1 MDLSTSASY
10 GHSYW
15 SHPLV
20 NILNPPLSVD
30 NICHSV
36 CCRQRTPFLCQQNMG
51 ASRCQRPDCSC
62 ARAVDCIFIAA
73 AAQGRAFPRCCVSC
87 RMLHSSRLHQPALAD
102 GPTKFSAFLEAP
114 FTAMHCFIHFTGDAS
129 RRSAMRRHR
138 FQLRSVSCHMGLR
151 GKPAQRSCHRRV
163 RWKRMASPTFCFPAV
178 FDSLLVLAPFCFES
192 VAFVTDLWFQGTDST
207 PPSFC
212 RRALP
217 SPTCSPRSLASCRNR
232 LQQVTFTRQHVP
244 PRCDNRSFS
253 PCQQRMVADGVFCHA
268 RRAAQL
274 QRH

>member
-1 MDLSTSASY
+1 
-10 GHSYW
+10 
-15 SHPLV
+15 
-20 NILNPPLSVD
+20 
-30 NICHSV
+30 
-36 CCRQRTPFLCQQNMG
+36 
-51 ASRCQRPDCSC
+51 
-62 ARAVDCIFIAA
+62 
-73 AAQGRAFPRCCVSC
+73 
-87 RMLHSSRLHQPALAD
+87 
-102 GPTKFSAFLEAP
+102 
-114 FTAMHCFIHFTGDAS
+114 
-129 RRSAMRRHR
+129 
-138 FQLRSVSCHMGLR
+138 
-151 GKPAQRSCHRRV
+151 
-163 RWKRMASPTFCFPAV
+163 MASPTFCFPAV

-274 QRH
+274 QRHYQRGAQVGSQTIFFCATHPSHHRPHSHVRSLFAHAVHSSAATSTSRHATTLWTWTDHGKPSNTSPSTLTFPSWCLCPSCVRLQRLRFSAGCGCRPACWAALCLIRTYYLRRKGIRRRNEIVDMRSALRDVQRPAAAAYAKSCSVLLEEKKQFCIQERAGLATACS